1 MEVKCPCGTCN
12 SGTFPEHIKASFQL
26 GQQLKSCLIYL
37 NVAPLIPFKGLTNMM
52 VDLFKIKVC
61 QRRVENSLEP
71 AATKAMPVYAQI
83 MSIIK
88 NQKWVGSDETGKRV
102 DGKKWWEWVWPA
114 ITPRIR
120 VVGTKWQ
127 KTFWRRLLRN
137 TVS

>member
-1 MEVKCPCGTCN
+1 M
-12 SGTFPEHIKASFQL
+12 
-26 GQQLKSCLIYL
+26 

-61 QRRVENSLEP
+61 QRSIENSLEP

-102 DGKKWWEWVWPA
+102 DGKNWWEWVWQTDLA
-114 ITPRIR
+114 SYDATDQSR
-120 VVGTKWQ
+120 G
-127 KTFWRRLLRN
+127 
-137 TVS
+137 